1 MKAVILAAGK
11 SIRTH
16 PLTVN
21 KPKAVLKVADTTIIE
36 YTLSRL
42 DGIIDEAV
50 IVVGF
55 CAEQIKQKL
64 GSSYGKI
71 RLSYAV
77 QKEQLG
83 TGNALLAAEGKI
95 KGKFILLMGD
105 DMYGK
110 EDIRRCARQEY
121 CILVKKVDDIRS
133 FGEVIEKNGALSEIR
148 EKPETATAGLA
159 NTGLYVVD
167 EKIFEIAD
175 KLKKSSRGEYELTDA
190 IVKLAK
196 NEKVAVEEA
205 SFWIPLTYP
214 WSLLNANEALLKGI
228 GKDIL
233 GEVEKG
239 ATLKG
244 NVIVGRNTLI
254 RAGSYIEGPVII
266 GDNCDIGPNCYIRP
280 FTSIGNDCRIGN
292 AVEVKASIIMDGTK
306 IGHLSYVADSVIG
319 EKVNFG
325 GGTIVANLRHDNSEV
340 KSMVNNKLVSTG
352 RRKFGTV
359 IGDSAKTGIHTS
371 IYPGRKIWPGKTTL
385 PGEVVRKDII

>member
-11 SIRTH
+11 STRTY
-16 PLTVN
+16 PLTAGR
-21 KPKAVLKVADTTIIE
+21 PKALLRVADTSIIE

-42 DGIIDEAV
+42 DGVVGEAV

-55 CAEQIKQKL
+55 GAEQIKQTL
-64 GSSYGKI
+64 GSGYGKI

-83 TGNALLAAEGKI
+83 TGNALLSAEKMVSGR
-95 KGKFILLMGD
+95 FILLMGD
-105 DMYGK
+105 DIYGK
-110 EDIRRCARQEY
+110 EDIKRCARQKY
-121 CILVKKVDDIRS
+121 CILAKKVDDISS

-148 EKPETATAGLA
+148 EKPKSAAAGLA

-167 EKIFEIAD
+167 DKIFEIAK
-175 KLKKSSRGEYELTDA
+175 KLGKSGRGEYELTDA
-190 IVKLAK
+190 IMEFAK
-196 NEKVAVEEA
+196 NEKVSVEEA

-228 GKDIL
+228 RKDIL

-239 ATLKG
+239 ATVKG
-244 NVIVGRNTLI
+244 EVIVGRETLI

-266 GDNCDIGPNCYIRP
+266 GENCDIGPNCYIRP
-280 FTSIGNDCRIGN
+280 YTSIGSDCRIGN

-325 GGTIVANLRHDNSEV
+325 AGTIVANLRHDSAEV
-340 KSMVNNKLVSTG
+340 KSMVNGKLVSTG
-352 RRKFGTV
+352 RSKFGTV
-359 IGDSAKTGIHTS
+359 IGDGAKTGVHTS

-385 PGEVVRKDII
+385 PGEVVRKDVV

>member
-11 SIRTH
+11 STRTY
-16 PLTVN
+16 PLTVS
-21 KPKAVLKVADTTIIE
+21 KPKALLRVADTSIIE

-42 DGIIDEAV
+42 DGVVGEAV

-55 CAEQIKQKL
+55 GAEQVKQNL
-64 GSSYGKI
+64 GSGYGKI

-83 TGNALLAAEGKI
+83 TGNALLSAEKMVSGR
-95 KGKFILLMGD
+95 FILLMGD
-105 DMYGK
+105 DIYGR
-110 EDIRRCARQEY
+110 EDIRRCARQKY
-121 CILVKKVDDIRS
+121 CILAKKVGNISS
-133 FGEVIEKNGALSEIR
+133 FGEVIEKNGALSDIR
-148 EKPETATAGLA
+148 EKPESAAAGLA

-167 EKIFEIAD
+167 DRIFGIAK
-175 KLKKSSRGEYELTDA
+175 KLGRSSRGEYELTDA
-190 IVKLAK
+190 IVEFAK

-205 SFWIPLTYP
+205 SFWVPLTYP

-228 GKDIL
+228 KKDVL

-239 ATLKG
+239 ATVKG
-244 NVIVGRNTLI
+244 EVIVGRDTLI
-254 RAGSYIEGPVII
+254 RAGSYIEGPAII

-325 GGTIVANLRHDNSEV
+325 AGTIVANLRHDNAEV
-340 KSMVNNKLVSTG
+340 KSMVNGKLVSTG
-352 RRKFGTV
+352 RRKFGTI
-359 IGDSAKTGIHTS
+359 IGDGAKTGIHTS

-385 PGEVVRKDII
+385 PGGVVRKDVV